1 MNAIILSIGDE
12 LVLGQ
17 TIDTNSAWLSEQ
29 LAAVGCAVRSHIT
42 VGDDQ
47 RAIEEAMNESVGR
60 CDVLICSGGIGPT
73 ADDLTRQALA
83 AVLNEPLELNEA
95 WLQTVK
101 HFFAARGRTMPEAN
115 AIQAMIPRGARILL
129 NPNGTAAGIDADY
142 ISGDQKTVCRIFVMP
157 GVPGE
162 MKAMFARDVLP
173 AVEERSGGAVI
184 LSRALHTFGVGESAI
199 AEMLG
204 DQMMRNRNPS
214 VGTTVSQGIVSLRI
228 NARFDSRQR
237 AVEELE
243 RTIAA
248 CRAKLDELIY
258 GEDDDT
264 LQQVVGQRLASSR
277 NTVTTAESCTG
288 GLLAKMLTDVPG
300 SSDYFKMG
308 FITYSNQAKYERLG
322 VPMEVINVYGAVS
335 EPVVSA
341 MARNARRLAKADYA
355 LAISGIAGP
364 SGGSEAKP
372 VGTVCVALA
381 FPPLPLGEGRGEG
394 VSKVEESPIL
404 ARTFLFPGDRAW
416 VRDRSAKMAL
426 AMLRFH
432 LLGKPLPF

>member
-1 MNAIILSIGDE
+1 MHAIILSIGDE

-17 TIDTNSAWLSEQ
+17 TIDTNSAWLSQQ
-29 LAAVGCAVRSHIT
+29 LASVGCAVRAHVT

-47 RAIEEAMNESVGR
+47 RAIEEAMDESVGR
-60 CDVLICSGGIGPT
+60 CDVLVCTGGIGPT

-83 AVLNEPLELNEA
+83 AVLNEPLVPNET

-101 HFFAARGRTMPEAN
+101 DFFAARGRTMPQAN

-129 NPNGTAAGIDADY
+129 NANGTAAGIDADY

-162 MKAMFARDVLP
+162 MKAMFARDLLP
-173 AVEERSGGAVI
+173 AIEKQADGAVI
-184 LSRALHTFGVGESAI
+184 LSRTLHTFGVGESAI

-204 DQMMRNRNPS
+204 DQMMRSRNPS

-228 NARFDSRQR
+228 NSRFESKQR
-237 AVEELE
+237 AADELE
-243 RTIAA
+243 RTLES
-248 CRAKLDELIY
+248 CRARLGDLIY
-258 GEDDDT
+258 GEEDQT
-264 LQQVVGQRLASSR
+264 LQEVVGQRLASSR
-277 NTVTTAESCTG
+277 KTVTTAESCTG
-288 GLLAKMLTDVPG
+288 GLLATLLTDVPG
-300 SSDYFKMG
+300 SSEYFKVG

-322 VPMEVINVYGAVS
+322 VPTEVINIHGAVS

-341 MARNARRLAKADYA
+341 MATNARRLAKSDYV
-355 LAISGIAGP
+355 LAISGVAGP

-372 VGTVCVALA
+372 VGTFCIALA
-381 FPPLPLGEGRGEG
+381 HPKTPTASAVGPDRFAASD
-394 VSKVEESPIL
+394 VL
-404 ARTFLFPGDRAW
+404 ARTFFFPGDRAS

-426 AMLRFH
+426 TMLRFH